1 MKRFYV
7 FLFLSFFCAIS
18 AMEQPDIQPDRI
30 TVLMPICI
38 SAPNNRAINLLVQ
51 IPDYFRSIQPIDLRP
66 CREFI
71 PKTDCDE
78 NNWSEIITTQTY
90 PGMCMSAAEII
101 DAVQSGI
108 CSCASEVRVFE
119 NKKTSQAK
127 YNSALLRMIYT
138 TRERK
143 ELLYAYYFSGQCDC
157 SGLQYSINLEQISA
171 EEATLKIYRFLR
183 NQVEVGNLPL
193 YAALKKLATSE

>member
-1 MKRFYV
+1 MKFFYV
-7 FLFLSFFCAIS
+7 FLFLSFFCPIL
-18 AMEQPDIQPDRI
+18 AMEQSATKAQKVNI
-30 TVLMPICI
+30 LMPIYLS
-38 SAPNNRAINLLVQ
+38 SAENADINLLVQ

-90 PGMCMSAAEII
+90 PGMRMNAAEII
-101 DAVQSGI
+101 GSIKSGI
-108 CSCASEVRVFE
+108 CSCATGVRVFE
-119 NKKTSQAK
+119 NKKTVHAN

-138 TRERK
+138 TRGRK
-143 ELLYAYYFSGQCDC
+143 ELLYAYYFSGPCDC
-157 SGLQYSINLEQISA
+157 SGLQYSINLEHISA

-183 NQVEVGNLPL
+183 SQVEVGNLPL
-193 YAALKKLATSE
+193 YAALKKLDAPK